1 MAEERVFTEE
11 DIGMTFTIATP
22 EGTMIEQE
30 IVQCTCM
37 ICGESMIGTIG
48 GAGGFLAR
56 HNFYHEHEMQLARVV
71 GQ

>member
-1 MAEERVFTEE
+1 MREYTED
-11 DIGMTFTIATP
+11 DIGNTITIATH

-37 ICGESMIGTIG
+37 ICGESMIGTIA

-56 HNFYHEHEMQLARVV
+56 HNFYHEHELQLARVV